1 MPGLVR
7 AYRIK
12 AWKSFMFRMT
22 TLALLVGSSH
32 LALAQDNALK
42 LPVSTVSAVA
52 AEPKEA
58 TGIDLDEAI
67 ESGSRLNLSARENP
81 ASVSVADRE
90 TMERIGARNFQD
102 AANALPG
109 VNASA
114 PPGWGGYVS
123 YRGFNGGQIGQLFN
137 GINLQYGGSA
147 RPVGA
152 WIYDRVELLGGPSSF
167 LNGSGAVG
175 GSLNFIT
182 KLAGRD
188 KNSIEGRVSYSRYDT
203 WETAIGVNQALNEG
217 DGARHYARLDYSR
230 THTNGYID
238 RQENGAGNL
247 AFSLLSDIN
256 DQLSH
261 TLAIEYLEEQEDS
274 PYWGSPVLQPLSGKL
289 HIDKHNRFKN
299 YNVDDGRY
307 EQRTRWL
314 RSITDYRFD
323 DSTGLRNTFY
333 HYDGQRDYRNLEV
346 YRFNADNSAVA
357 RSAGY
362 RQRHDQEVNGNRLE
376 LTHASELF
384 DRASDWAFGLEYSRN
399 KQVNYPLSIN
409 GPFGAAVDPGSFD
422 PGEFLDIPGM
432 DAARTKGRSTW
443 TDTTSTFVENRTRLT
458 DRLALITALRYDHI
472 DFEVVDHAARNSLN
486 RRWDAFTGRAGLV
499 YDVTDNAS
507 LYTQYSTSAE
517 PPGGTLTSASIGQV
531 GDFDLSTGRQIEVG
545 SKFDFLD
552 GRGSATAAAYRI
564 VRKNISVPSSTLQNT
579 TEQAGQQTSTGIELA
594 ASFKITPQLLAAGNF
609 AWVRAEYDEFNETVA
624 GVVRLRKGKNP
635 VNIPDRTANL
645 WLTYDLAPQW
655 QIGAD
660 ARYVSS
666 VYANTA
672 NTMWVPSYTVYGM
685 FLKHDLDAHTELSA
699 RLRNLTDETYARF
712 IHQTNTQYY
721 LGEPRSLEV
730 AVQWRY

>member
-1 MPGLVR
+1 
-7 AYRIK
+7 
-12 AWKSFMFRMT
+12 MFRMT
-22 TLALLVGSSH
+22 TLALLACSTS
-32 LALAQDNALK
+32 LAWAQDDTLT
-42 LPVSTVSAVA
+42 LPASTVSAVA
-52 AEPKEA
+52 AEPDEA
-58 TGIDLDEAI
+58 TGINLDKTI

-81 ASVSVADRE
+81 ASVSVADRA
-90 TMERIGARNFQD
+90 TMERLGVRNFQD

-114 PPGWGGYVS
+114 PPGWGGYVA
-123 YRGFNGGQIGQLFN
+123 YRGFNGAQIGQLFN

-175 GSLNFIT
+175 GSLNYIT
-182 KLAGRD
+182 KLASRD
-188 KNSIEGRVSYSRYDT
+188 KDSLEGRVSYSRYDT

-217 DGARHYARLDYSR
+217 DGPRHYARLDYSR

-238 RQENGAGNL
+238 RQENQAGNL

-289 HIDKHNRFKN
+289 RIDKHNRFNN
-299 YNVDDGRY
+299 YNVEDGRY

-314 RSITDYRFD
+314 RSITDYRLD
-323 DSTGLRNTFY
+323 DATQLRNTFY
-333 HYDGQRDYRNLEV
+333 HYKGQRDYRNLER
-346 YRFNADNSAVA
+346 YRYNAANTEVT
-357 RSAGY
+357 RSAAY
-362 RQRHDQEVNGNRLE
+362 RQRHDQEVNGDRFE
-376 LTHASELF
+376 LTHAGDLF
-384 DRASDWAFGLEYSRN
+384 GLASDWAFGLEYSRN
-399 KQVNYPLSIN
+399 QQTNYPLSISAN
-409 GPFGAAVDPGSFD
+409 FDTVDPNGFD

-432 DAARTKGRSTW
+432 DAPRTKGRSTW
-443 TDTTSTFVENRTRLT
+443 TDTASAFVENRTRLT
-458 DRLALITALRYDHI
+458 ERLALISALRYDHI
-472 DFEVVDHAARNSLN
+472 DFEVVEHVTRVELD
-486 RRWDAFTGRAGLV
+486 RRWDAFTGRVGLV
-499 YDVTDNAS
+499 YDLTDAVS

-517 PPGGTLTSASIGQV
+517 PPGGTLTSASVAQV
-531 GDFDLSTGRQIEVG
+531 ADFDLSTGRQIEVG

-564 VRKNISVPSSTLQNT
+564 VRKNISVPSSSVPNT
-579 TEQAGQQTSTGIELA
+579 TEQAGQQTSTGVELA

-609 AWVRAEYDEFNETVA
+609 AWVRAEYDEFNENVGGVA
-624 GVVRLRKGKNP
+624 VSRKGKNP
-635 VNIPDRTANL
+635 VNIPERVANL
-645 WLTYDLAPQW
+645 WLTYDVAPDW
-655 QIGAD
+655 QVGAD

-672 NTMWVPSYTVYGM
+672 NTMWVPSYTVYGL
-685 FLKHDLDAHTELSA
+685 FLKHDLDTHTELSA

-712 IHQTNTQYY
+712 IHQSNTQYY

>member
-1 MPGLVR
+1 
-7 AYRIK
+7 
-12 AWKSFMFRMT
+12 MFRMT
-22 TLALLVGSSH
+22 TLTLLVGSS
-32 LALAQDNALK
+32 ALAWAQEAPLK
-42 LPVSTVSAVA
+42 LPAVNISAVA

-58 TGIDLDEAI
+58 TALSLDKTID
-67 ESGSRLNLSARENP
+67 SGSRLNLSARENP
-81 ASVSVADRE
+81 ASVSVADRQ

-114 PPGWGGYVS
+114 PPGWGGYVA

-137 GINLQYGGSA
+137 GINLQSGGAA

-182 KLAGRD
+182 RLASRD
-188 KNSIEGRVSYSRYDT
+188 KDSVEGRVSYSRYDT

-217 DGARHYARLDYSR
+217 DGPRHYARLDYSR
-230 THTNGYID
+230 THTNGYIG
-238 RQENGAGNL
+238 RQENGAGNF
-247 AFSLLSDIN
+247 AFSLLSDVN

-274 PYWGSPVLQPLSGKL
+274 PYWGAPVLQPLTGKL
-289 HIDKHNRFKN
+289 HIDKHNRFNN

-314 RSITDYRFD
+314 RSITNYRLD
-323 DSTGLRNTFY
+323 DATQLRNTYY

-346 YRFNADNSAVA
+346 YRYNSDNTAVS
-357 RSAGY
+357 RSGAY

-376 LTHASELF
+376 LTHIGELF
-384 DRASDWAFGLEYSRN
+384 GQASDWAFGLEYSRN
-399 KQVNYPLSIN
+399 KQFIYPLSIN
-409 GPFGAAVDPGSFD
+409 SQFGAAVNPNGFD
-422 PGEFLDIPGM
+422 PGDFLDIPGM
-432 DAARTKGRSTW
+432 DAPRTKSRSTW
-443 TDTTSTFVENRTRLT
+443 TDTSSTFVENRTRLT
-458 DRLALITALRYDHI
+458 DRLALVTALRYDHI
-472 DFEVVDHAARNSLN
+472 DFEVVDHTARNTLN

-499 YDVTDNAS
+499 YDVSDTVS
-507 LYTQYSTSAE
+507 VYTQYSTSAE

-531 GDFDLSTGRQIEVG
+531 GNFDLSTGRQVEVG
-545 SKFDFLD
+545 SKLDFLE

-594 ASFKITPQLLAAGNF
+594 ASLKVTPQLLAAGNF
-609 AWVRAEYDEFNETVA
+609 AWVRAEYDEFNETVG
-624 GVVRLRKGKNP
+624 GVVHSRKGKNP
-635 VNIPDRTANL
+635 VNIPDRVANL
-645 WLTYDLAPQW
+645 WLTYDLSPTW
-655 QIGAD
+655 QVGAD

-672 NTMWVPSYTVYGM
+672 NTMWVPSYTVYG
-685 FLKHDLDAHTELSA
+685 LSIKHDLDAHTELSA

>member
-1 MPGLVR
+1 
-7 AYRIK
+7 
-12 AWKSFMFRMT
+12 MFRMT
-22 TLALLVGSSH
+22 TLALLVGSST
-32 LALAQDNALK
+32 LAWAQDDSLK
-42 LPVSTVSAVA
+42 LPDIKISTSV
-52 AEPKEA
+52 AEPVEA
-58 TGIDLDEAI
+58 TALNLDETI
-67 ESGSRLNLSARENP
+67 ESGSRLTLSARENP
-81 ASVSVADRE
+81 ASVSVADRQ

-114 PPGWGGYVS
+114 PPGWGGYVA
-123 YRGFNGGQIGQLFN
+123 YRGFNGAQIGQLFN
-137 GINLQYGGSA
+137 GINLQYGAAA
-147 RPVGA
+147 RPVGS

-182 KLAGRD
+182 KLASRD
-188 KNSIEGRVSYSRYDT
+188 KDSLEGRVSYSRYDT

-217 DGARHYARLDYSR
+217 DGARHYARLDYNR

-314 RSITDYRFD
+314 RSITDYRLD
-323 DSTGLRNTFY
+323 DATEVRNTFY

-346 YRFNADNSAVA
+346 YRFNAGNNAVA

-362 RQRHDQEVNGNRLE
+362 RQRHDQTVNGNRLE
-376 LTHASELF
+376 LTHAGELF
-384 DRASDWAFGLEYSRN
+384 GMASDWAFGMEYSRN

-409 GPFGAAVDPGSFD
+409 GPFGAAVDAGSFD
-422 PGEFLDIPGM
+422 PGEFLYIPGM

-443 TDTTSTFVENRTRLT
+443 TDTTSTFMENRTRLT
-458 DRLALITALRYDHI
+458 DRLALVTALRFEHI
-472 DFEVVDHAARNSLN
+472 DFEIVDHAARNSLD
-486 RRWDAFTGRAGLV
+486 RRWDAITGRAGLV
-499 YDVTDNAS
+499 YEVTDSAS

-545 SKFDFLD
+545 SKFDLFD

-579 TEQAGQQTSTGIELA
+579 TDQAGQQTSTGIELA

-609 AWVRAEYDEFNETVA
+609 SWVRAEYDEFNETVA
-624 GVVRLRKGKNP
+624 GVVLSRKGKNP

-655 QIGAD
+655 QVGAD

-672 NTMWVPSYTVYGM
+672 NTMWVPSYTVYGLL
-685 FLKHDLDAHTELSA
+685 LKHDLDAHTELSA

>member
-1 MPGLVR
+1 
-7 AYRIK
+7 
-12 AWKSFMFRMT
+12 MFRMT
-22 TLALLVGSSH
+22 TLALLVGS
-32 LALAQDNALK
+32 ATCAWAQDDTLT
-42 LPVSTVSAVA
+42 LPASNVTATA
-52 AEPKEA
+52 NQPTEA
-58 TGIDLDEAI
+58 TRLDLDRPI

-81 ASVSVADRE
+81 ASVSVADRK

-114 PPGWGGYVS
+114 PPGWGGYVA
-123 YRGFNGGQIGQLFN
+123 YRGFNGAQISQLFN
-137 GINLQYGGSA
+137 GINLQYGGAA

-182 KLAGRD
+182 RLASRD
-188 KNSIEGRVSYSRYDT
+188 EDTFEGRVSYARYDT
-203 WETAIGVNQALNEG
+203 METSVAFNKALNTG
-217 DGARHYARLDYSR
+217 DGPRHYARLDYSR
-230 THTNGYID
+230 TSTNGYID

-274 PYWGSPVLQPLSGKL
+274 PYWGSPVLQPLVGTL
-289 HIDKHNRFKN
+289 HIDKHNRFNN
-299 YNVDDGRY
+299 YNVEDGRY

-323 DSTGLRNTFY
+323 DNTQLRNTFY
-333 HYDGQRDYRNLEV
+333 HYNGQRDYRNLEV
-346 YRFNADNSAVA
+346 YRYNADNSAIA
-357 RSAGY
+357 RSGGY
-362 RQRHDQEVNGNRLE
+362 RQRHDQEVNGNKLE
-376 LTHASELF
+376 LTHQGQLF
-384 DRASDWAFGLEYSRN
+384 GLASDWAFGMDYSTN
-399 KQVNYPLSIN
+399 QQTNYPLSK
-409 GPFGAAVDPGSFD
+409 GAFDTVDPNSFE
-422 PGEFLDIPGM
+422 PGHFLDIPGM
-432 DAARTKGRSTW
+432 DAPMTKGRTTT
-443 TDTTSTFVENRTRLT
+443 TDTTSAFVENRTRLT
-458 DRLALITALRYDHI
+458 DQLSLITALRYDHI
-472 DFEVVDHAARNSLN
+472 DFDVVDHVARARLD
-486 RRWDAFTGRAGLV
+486 RRWDAITGRLGLV
-499 YDVTDNAS
+499 YDLTSNVS

-517 PPGGTLTSASIGQV
+517 PPGGTLTSASISQV
-531 GDFDLSTGRQIEVG
+531 GDFDLSTGRQVEVG

-564 VRKNISVPSSTLQNT
+564 VRKDISVPSSTVPNT

-594 ASFKITPQLLAAGNF
+594 ASFKVTPKLLAAGNF
-609 AWVRAEYDEFNETVA
+609 SWVNAEYDEFNETIG
-624 GVVRLRKGKNP
+624 GVVYSRKGKHP
-635 VNIPDRTANL
+635 VNIPDRVANL
-645 WLTYDLAPQW
+645 WLTYDLAPGW
-655 QIGAD
+655 QVGAD

-672 NTMWVPSYTVYGM
+672 NTAWVPSYTVYGLSM
-685 FLKHDLDAHTELSA
+685 THDLDKHVQVSA
-699 RLRNLTDETYARF
+699 RLRNLTDEVYARF

-721 LGEPRSLEV
+721 LGEPRSLDV